1 MQRVSCFVLNVVL
14 HVYLIFNLIKLRGVL
29 DAVSW
34 RMEKSIW
41 AIQKHLMENPE
52 PGEMRKLAEKLEK
65 HELSSEELNLLGVTY
80 LALWEK
86 QKATNTS

>member
-1 MQRVSCFVLNVVL
+1 M
-14 HVYLIFNLIKLRGVL
+14 L

-65 HELSSEELNLLGVTY
+65 HELGSEELNLLGVTY